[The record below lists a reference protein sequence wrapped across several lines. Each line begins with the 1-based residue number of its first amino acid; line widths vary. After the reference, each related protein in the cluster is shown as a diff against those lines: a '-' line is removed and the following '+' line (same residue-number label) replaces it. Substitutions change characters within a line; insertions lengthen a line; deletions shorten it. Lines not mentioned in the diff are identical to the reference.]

1 MEPITHALSGAV
13 IGYAL
18 PGKRRWWLPA
28 WAALVAASP
37 DMDVFFTR
45 TPLQYIEYHRGITHS
60 FVGGLGLA
68 LLLALIPWLMNRW
81 RVPKVPDDSPP
92 FGWPLPLAWLTA
104 YLLILHHIFLDCM
117 NSYGTQVFLPFS
129 DYRVRLN
136 ALFIVD
142 PLLLLPLALG
152 LIFWRKRRAVM
163 IGLLLWTILYP
174 LGSLATRVGL
184 EAHLKDSHYTPDVF
198 TQELLSEDLAPGQR
212 GKGLWD
218 DVRAVHLVPD
228 AFTPFHWKLILDR
241 GSVWDVAGYTVF
253 TEEPQTFIAYAKP
266 PQPLW
271 AELAAKDRMF
281 RAYERFALYPAL
293 EAEIPLEGPLE
304 GYTEYVF
311 SDLRFG
317 STIGWVDDIQV
328 RRHGKP
334 TTFRIMARVAPDG
347 RVSAVRFITT
357 TGAGG
362 DSGWNPP
369 VEGKK
374 KEENRERGEE
384 SLLEKGFPPPSSLLP
399 KAFLQ
404 NGEARLKGVPP
415 FSNQQLPASEW
426 LHVSVVSLP

>member
-13 IGYAL
+13 IGCAL

-369 VEGKK
+369 VE
-374 KEENRERGEE
+374 
-384 SLLEKGFPPPSSLLP
+384 
-399 KAFLQ
+399 
-404 NGEARLKGVPP
+404 
-415 FSNQQLPASEW
+415 
-426 LHVSVVSLP
+426 